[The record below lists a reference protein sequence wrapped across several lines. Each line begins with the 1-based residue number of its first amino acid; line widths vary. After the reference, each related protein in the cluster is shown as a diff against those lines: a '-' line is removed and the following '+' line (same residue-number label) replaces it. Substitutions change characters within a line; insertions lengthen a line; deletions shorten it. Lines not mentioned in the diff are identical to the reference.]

1 MIKNLPV
8 SARATRNVDSISG
21 LGRSPRGR
29 NGKSLQYSCLENSM
43 DIGTWW
49 VAAHGVAKCME
60 LERAGHDL
68 ATEHVQ
74 FIQ

>member
-8 SARATRNVDSISG
+8 SARATRNMGSVSG
-21 LGRSPRGR
+21 FGRSPGGG

-49 VAAHGVAKCME
+49 VAVHGAAKSME
-60 LERAGHDL
+60 LQRPGHNL
-68 ATEHVQ
+68 ATEHAQ
-74 FIQ
+74 FI